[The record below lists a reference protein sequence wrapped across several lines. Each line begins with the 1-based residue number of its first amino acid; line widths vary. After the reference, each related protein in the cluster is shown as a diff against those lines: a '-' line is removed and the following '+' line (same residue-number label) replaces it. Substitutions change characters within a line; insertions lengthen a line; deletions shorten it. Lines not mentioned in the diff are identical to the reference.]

1 MSPKEFIVNYSELAA
16 YAVLLGLTEPE
27 FLQIHLPN
35 RIIFIREHYV
45 RVVRISPTEDT
56 RIPYPITLE
65 QFKEMLL

>member
-1 MSPKEFIVNYSELAA
+1 MNYSELVA

-27 FLQIHLPN
+27 FLQIRLPN

-45 RVVRISPTEDT
+45 WVVRSSPTEDT